1 MTEIQAHSAGSLLPA
16 REPRFASRTTAT
28 VLRFARRKPLG
39 AFGAGVLIFV
49 VLASIVGPSLTGYD
63 AYDQRIGERLI
74 SPGSR
79 FLLGSDYLGRDTLTR
94 VLVAGRFSLLVG
106 IGATITSVT
115 IATVLGISSAYGG
128 GWLDTVVQR
137 IVDGVQGVP
146 FLVIL
151 LLIASTLDTTI
162 PVLILLLGVY
172 SGIAGSRVV
181 RGAAFV
187 VKGEAYI
194 EAARSMGSGPLRI
207 AARHV
212 FPNITPLL
220 LVLGSLGMG
229 NAILAEASL
238 SFLGYGVKPPDPTWG
253 QMLGQSARPYMVRA
267 PWLAIAPGLALA
279 TVVFSINMLGD
290 ALRDTL
296 DPRLR
301 GSR

>member
-1 MTEIQAHSAGSLLPA
+1 
-16 REPRFASRTTAT
+16 
-28 VLRFARRKPLG
+28 
-39 AFGAGVLIFV
+39 
-49 VLASIVGPSLTGYD
+49 VLACIFGPSFTGYD
-63 AYDQRIGERLI
+63 AYEQRIGERLTA
-74 SPGSR
+74 PGSQ
-79 FLLGSDYLGRDTLTR
+79 FLFGSDYLGRDTLTR
-94 VLVAGRFSLLVG
+94 VLIAGRFSLLVG
-106 IGATITSVT
+106 IGATVTSVA
-115 IATVLGISSAYGG
+115 IASVLGIGSAYGPS
-128 GWLDTVVQR
+128 WFDTVVQR
-137 IVDGVQGVP
+137 IVDGVQGTP

-151 LLIASTLDTTI
+151 LLIASTFDMTI
-162 PVLILLLGVY
+162 PVLILLLGVF
-172 SGIAGSRVV
+172 SGISGSRVV

-187 VKGEAYI
+187 VKGEAFI
-194 EAARSMGSGPLRI
+194 EAARSMGSSHLRI
-207 AARHV
+207 AARHM

-301 GSR
+301 GAR